1 MENTKIR
8 NTANVIDRILKI
20 LQGVLIAVMI
30 VCAVL
35 AVLVGIL
42 GDKMVADAAT
52 VDFGCL
58 KAELAGDGTQ
68 FLNTASMKPLI
79 ITELAVYAIA
89 ASAGWYFLRVLREI
103 LVPMKEGRPFEA
115 GISNKIMKLGWTA
128 LVTGGIAEL
137 ASKLVPF
144 LDIKCYDL
152 SSLFNREAV
161 TGFSF
166 SLGVNTWWFVV
177 VALVLFFLSFIFRCG
192 EQLQKEADETL

>member
-79 ITELAVYAIA
+79 IT
-89 ASAGWYFLRVLREI
+89 
-103 LVPMKEGRPFEA
+103 
-115 GISNKIMKLGWTA
+115 
-128 LVTGGIAEL
+128 
-137 ASKLVPF
+137 
-144 LDIKCYDL
+144 
-152 SSLFNREAV
+152 
-161 TGFSF
+161 
-166 SLGVNTWWFVV
+166 
-177 VALVLFFLSFIFRCG
+177 
-192 EQLQKEADETL
+192 